1 MNFGTYAPDT
11 REYQLLQ
18 IVANML
24 TERATRTT
32 FCVDDTYW
40 DVGAGIVWTTIIAN
54 RDDGSSWQVLYP
66 YRRKAILAATEA
78 ADLLKVVDSIVNS
91 PYAPEI

>member
-1 MNFGTYAPDT
+1 MNFYTYAPDT
-11 REYQLLQ
+11 REHQLLQ

-40 DVGAGIVWTTIIAN
+40 DFGAGIVWTTIIAN
-54 RDDGSSWQVLYP
+54 RDDGSSWQTLYP
-66 YRRKAILAATEA
+66 FQRNAIFAATEA
-78 ADLLKVVDSIVNS
+78 ADLLRVVESIVND
-91 PYAPEI
+91 PYAPKI